1 MVRSPGLE
9 VDIELAAP
17 APLALGRCVGDDDLD
32 RAIDDLV
39 SNAAL
44 AVQKVVPWIGVKSW
58 VGKASAHG
66 EEFRLA
72 SSCAPN
78 PHAYM

>member
-17 APLALGRCVGDDDLD
+17 APLALGRCVGDDLE

-39 SNAAL
+39 SNAAP
-44 AVQKVVPWIGVKSW
+44 AVQEVP
-58 VGKASAHG
+58 
-66 EEFRLA
+66 
-72 SSCAPN
+72 
-78 PHAYM
+78 